1 MEGNKRPQKEAKARA
16 AGCETCKVA
25 IKENLMGLTKKL
37 VIFVT
42 SLHFKITISFI

>member
-25 IKENLMGLTKKL
+25 VKENLMGLTKNL
-37 VIFVT
+37 
-42 SLHFKITISFI
+42 